1 METETMAVKKK
12 TEDNTIHI
20 AAVAKG
26 HVSVCLVGTTGFLH
40 NRLPEKARKQLLMPS
55 AFGGRKG
62 SGKLKHEIEEEFTSS
77 PYVSHDKKS
86 PTLIQ
91 MVGSAFR
98 QSMQSAALEIPGVT
112 KAQTGRLIWVEDDRV
127 DIYGKPYM
135 HMAIVRQAGINKTP
149 DVRTRCYMRRW
160 AAVVNIAFIEP
171 QFTAKGVVN
180 LLSAAGTFI
189 GVGDGRNEKGA
200 LNHGLWR
207 ICGKDDKE
215 FKELTKKEG
224 RKCQV
229 EGFKPENIEFHDEE
243 TRELYEWWGVNKDSH
258 NALHP
263 AKKPSASKKNGK
275 SNGVR
280 ANLS

>member
-1 METETMAVKKK
+1 MAKKK
-12 TEDNTIHI
+12 TEETIHI

-26 HVSVCLVGTTGFLH
+26 HISVCVVGTTGFLH
-40 NRLPEKARKQLLMPS
+40 NRLPEKARQQLLMPS
-55 AFGGRKG
+55 AFAGRKK
-62 SGKLKHEIEEEFTSS
+62 SGKMKHDVDYEYQSSVYTSR
-77 PYVSHDKKS
+77 DDES

-127 DIYGKPYM
+127 DIYGKQM
-135 HMAIVRQAGINKTP
+135 LHMSIVRQAGINKTP
-149 DVRTRCYMRRW
+149 DVRTRAFMPRW
-160 AAVVNIAFIEP
+160 ATIVNVAFIEP
-171 QFTAKGVVN
+171 QFTAEGIVN

-207 ICGKDDKE
+207 ICGKDDPE

-224 RKCQV
+224 RKCQMKAFEQENV
-229 EGFKPENIEFHDEE
+229 EFYDED
-243 TRELYEWWGVNKDSH
+243 TRELYEWFVENKSGH
-258 NALHP
+258 KSLHP
-263 AKKPSASKKNGK
+263 AKSNGASKKNGK
-275 SNGVR
+275 SNGV
-280 ANLS
+280 AADLS